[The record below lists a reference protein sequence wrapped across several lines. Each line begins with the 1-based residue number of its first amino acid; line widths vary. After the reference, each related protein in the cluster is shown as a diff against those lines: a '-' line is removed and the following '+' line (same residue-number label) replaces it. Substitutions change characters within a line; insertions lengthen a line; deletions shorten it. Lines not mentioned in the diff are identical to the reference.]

1 MNRDESTPRV
11 TIGIPVYNGE
21 QTVASTIECFLV
33 QTFEDFELVIGDN
46 ASTDATLDIA
56 NRYAAADRRI
66 RVLRSPVNRGVHKN
80 YSAVVREAR
89 GEYLKWASCNDW
101 CAPDF
106 VERCVAVLD
115 ARADVVLTY
124 PRTRLFDATL
134 DDAEDYEDGLDLQF
148 ESPSERLLRLL
159 SRIRLNNA
167 MNGLIRVDALRRTRL
182 IPDYRTADVVM
193 LGHLALLGKFV
204 EIPDR
209 LFYRRMNR
217 ESAAYLRSEPEK
229 AQFFHPG
236 QGSEMLFQHWRSQA
250 GWLAMVMHARIP
262 VAEKARI
269 MPRLL
274 KNSYWGW
281 RNLARDVR
289 EAGRYLTHTRS
300 G

>member
-1 MNRDESTPRV
+1 MNRDASTPRV
-11 TIGIPVYNGE
+11 TIAIPVYNGE
-21 QTVASTIECFLV
+21 RTVASTIECFLM
-33 QTFEDFELVIGDN
+33 QTFEDFELIIGDN
-46 ASTDATLDIA
+46 ASTDATLDIT

-66 RVLRSPVNRGVHKN
+66 RVLRNPVNRGVHKN
-80 YSAVVREAR
+80 YSAVAREAR

-124 PRTRLFDATL
+124 PKTRLFDATL
-134 DDAEDYEDGLDLQF
+134 DDAEDYEDGLNLQF

-167 MNGLIRVDALRRTRL
+167 MNGLIRVDALRQTRL
-182 IPDYRTADVVM
+182 IPDYRTADIVM
-193 LGHLALLGKFV
+193 LGHLALLGKFL

-209 LFYRRMNR
+209 LFYRQMNR
-217 ESAAYLRSEPEK
+217 ESAAYLRSEPEQ

-236 QGSEMLFQHWRSQA
+236 QGSEMLFQHWRSQTA
-250 GWLAMVMHARIP
+250 WVAMVMHARIP
-262 VAEKARI
+262 VAEKVRI

-289 EAGRYLTHTRS
+289 EAGRYLMHTRS